1 MSVDLSLVPPTV
13 GPRFPRHDGSAA
25 GSDDDFIILPDPS
38 IGEPLSAGTNRTLRG
53 YHAATQAQRSNRVA
67 LLFLGLI
74 FGGLFGFIVVKTGL
88 PEVFQLVE
96 LEVDADLLT
105 LMAFASMAFA
115 GIVCAVVGFL
125 LPLAFRKPLVTYVGQ
140 NGLMRYVKSRFGGP
154 KTELLCF
161 PDADELKVSRVRNHQ
176 NGAYVGT
183 TYDYQW
189 YRQGRSAFRIAGM
202 YRDDHHD
209 PIDPSNFAFA
219 AEKAWTRFRLQQVQE
234 QMRREG
240 VVRFRAGG
248 DWIGVGDGFI
258 EIGWKGAVER
268 LDKAAIQSLSLAQG
282 MLTIKRQ
289 GAKEGIFR
297 SEGVFRFPVSAMSDF
312 RTFLVALEVCTGY
325 RFD

>member
-96 LEVDADLLT
+96 LELDPDLLT

-176 NGAYVGT
+176 N
-183 TYDYQW
+183 
-189 YRQGRSAFRIAGM
+189 
-202 YRDDHHD
+202 
-209 PIDPSNFAFA
+209 
-219 AEKAWTRFRLQQVQE
+219 
-234 QMRREG
+234 G